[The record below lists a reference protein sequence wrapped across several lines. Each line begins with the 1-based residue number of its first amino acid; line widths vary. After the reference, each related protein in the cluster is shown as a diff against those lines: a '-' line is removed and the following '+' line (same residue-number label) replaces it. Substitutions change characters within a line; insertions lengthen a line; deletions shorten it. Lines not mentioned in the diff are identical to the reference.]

1 MSMHPGIV
9 YVVDDDEAF
18 RDSVAWLLQTNGY
31 QARLFADAE
40 SLLKDI
46 KPGSG
51 GPPRCVVLD
60 VRMPGMSGPE
70 AQEALAAR
78 QIEIPIIFVT
88 AHADVPIAVSAIK
101 RGAFDFIEKP
111 FAEGDLLK
119 RIEEALSFATESAAQ
134 HTQVAAIKTRL
145 ESLSDREKQV
155 LEAVVNGK
163 MNKTIAYDLDISIKT
178 VEAHRARVMEK
189 MEANSLAHLIRMI
202 AMTGG

>member
-31 QARLFADAE
+31 QARLFSDAE

-70 AQEALAAR
+70 AQEALVSR
-78 QIEIPIIFVT
+78 GVEVPIIFVT
-88 AHADVPIAVSAIK
+88 AHADVPIAVTAIK

-111 FAEGDLLK
+111 FAESELLK
-119 RIEEALSFATESAAQ
+119 RIEEALSFATETAAQ
-134 HTQVAAIKTRL
+134 QTQVTAIKARL

-189 MEANSLAHLIRMI
+189 MEANSLA
-202 AMTGG
+202 

>member
-70 AQEALAAR
+70 AQESLVSR
-78 QIEIPIIFVT
+78 GIQVPIIFVT
-88 AHADVPIAVSAIK
+88 AHADVPIAVTAIK

-111 FAEGDLLK
+111 FAESDLLK
-119 RIEEALSFATESAAQ
+119 RIEEALSFATEAAAQ
-134 HTQVAAIKTRL
+134 QTQVASIKQRL

>member
-1 MSMHPGIV
+1 MHPGIV

-31 QARLFADAE
+31 QARLFSDAE

-70 AQEALAAR
+70 AQEALVSR
-78 QIEIPIIFVT
+78 GIEVPIIFVT
-88 AHADVPIAVSAIK
+88 AHADVPIAVTAIK

-111 FAEGDLLK
+111 FAESDLLK
-119 RIEEALSFATESAAQ
+119 RIEEALSFATETAAQ
-134 HTQVAAIKTRL
+134 QTQVASIKARL
-145 ESLSDREKQV
+145 ESLSEREKQV
-155 LEAVVNGK
+155 LDAVVNGK

>member
-1 MSMHPGIV
+1 MSIHPGIV

-40 SLLKDI
+40 SLLKEI
-46 KPGSG
+46 KPGVG

-70 AQEALAAR
+70 AQEALR
-78 QIEIPIIFVT
+78 ERGVDVPVIFVT
-88 AHADVPIAVSAIK
+88 AHADVPIAVTAIK
-101 RGAFDFIEKP
+101 RGAYDFIEKP
-111 FAEGDLLK
+111 FAESELLK
-119 RIEEALSFATESAAQ
+119 RVEEALSFASETQAQ
-134 HTQVAAIKTRL
+134 QTHVASIQARL
-145 ESLSDREKQV
+145 TSLSEREKQV
-155 LEAVVNGK
+155 LDAVVTGK
-163 MNKTIAYDLDISIKT
+163 MNKTIAYDLEISIKT

-189 MEANSLAHLIRMI
+189 MEANSLAHLIRMV

>member
-70 AQEALAAR
+70 AQETLVNR
-78 QIEIPIIFVT
+78 GIQVPIIFVT
-88 AHADVPIAVSAIK
+88 AHADVPIAVTAIK

-111 FAEGDLLK
+111 FAESDLLK

-134 HTQVAAIKTRL
+134 QTQVASIKQRL

>member
-31 QARLFADAE
+31 QARLFSDAE

-70 AQEALAAR
+70 AQEALSSR
-78 QIEIPIIFVT
+78 GIEIPIIFVT
-88 AHADVPIAVSAIK
+88 AHADVPIAVTAIK

-111 FAEGDLLK
+111 FAESDLLK
-119 RIEEALSFATESAAQ
+119 RIEEALSFATETAAQ
-134 HTQVAAIKTRL
+134 QSQVTSIKARL

>member
-31 QARLFADAE
+31 QARLFAGAE

-46 KPGSG
+46 KPGVG

-78 QIEIPIIFVT
+78 QIQIPIIFVT

-134 HTQVAAIKTRL
+134 HTQVASIKARL

>member
-31 QARLFADAE
+31 QARLFSDAE

-78 QIEIPIIFVT
+78 GIEIPIIFVT
-88 AHADVPIAVSAIK
+88 AHADVPIAVTAIK

-111 FAEGDLLK
+111 FAESDLLK
-119 RIEEALSFATESAAQ
+119 RIEEALSFATETAAQ
-134 HTQVAAIKTRL
+134 QSQVTSIKARL

>member
-31 QARLFADAE
+31 QARLFSDAE

-70 AQEALAAR
+70 AQEALVAR

-111 FAEGDLLK
+111 FAESDLLK

-134 HTQVAAIKTRL
+134 HTQVASIKTRL

>member
-40 SLLKDI
+40 SFLAEI
-46 KPGSG
+46 KPGIG

-60 VRMPGMSGPE
+60 VRMPGLSGPQT
-70 AQEALAAR
+70 QEALAER
-78 QIEIPIIFVT
+78 GIKLPIIFVT

-119 RIEEALSFATESAAQ
+119 RIEEALSFATEEQAHQAQ
-134 HTQVAAIKTRL
+134 IASIKARL
-145 ESLSDREKQV
+145 ASLSEREQQV

-163 MNKTIAYDLDISIKT
+163 MNKTIAYELDISIKT

-189 MEANSLAHLIRMI
+189 MQATSLAHLIRMVT
-202 AMTGG
+202 MVGG

>member
-40 SLLKDI
+40 ALLKDI
-46 KPGSG
+46 KPGTG

-70 AQEALAAR
+70 AQEALKAR
-78 QIEIPIIFVT
+78 DIEVPIIFVT
-88 AHADVPIAVSAIK
+88 AHADVPIAVTAIK

-111 FAEGDLLK
+111 FAESDLLK
-119 RIEEALSFATESAAQ
+119 RIEEALSFATENQAQ
-134 HTQVAAIKTRL
+134 HSQIASIRTRL

-155 LEAVVNGK
+155 LDAVVNGK

>member
-78 QIEIPIIFVT
+78 QIAIPIIFVT

-111 FAEGDLLK
+111 FAESDLLK

-134 HTQVAAIKTRL
+134 HTQVASIKTRL

>member
-31 QARLFADAE
+31 QARLFSDAE

-70 AQEALAAR
+70 AQEALVSR
-78 QIEIPIIFVT
+78 GIEVPIIFVT
-88 AHADVPIAVSAIK
+88 AHADVPIAVTAIK

-111 FAEGDLLK
+111 FAESDLLK
-119 RIEEALSFATESAAQ
+119 RIEEALSFATETAAQ
-134 HTQVAAIKTRL
+134 QTQVASIKARL
-145 ESLSDREKQV
+145 ESLSEREKQV
-155 LEAVVNGK
+155 LDAVVNGK

>member
-31 QARLFADAE
+31 QARLFSDAE

-70 AQEALAAR
+70 AQETLVSR
-78 QIEIPIIFVT
+78 GIEVPIIFVT
-88 AHADVPIAVSAIK
+88 AHADVPIAVTAIK

-111 FAEGDLLK
+111 FAESELLK
-119 RIEEALSFATESAAQ
+119 RIEEALSFATETAAQ
-134 HTQVAAIKTRL
+134 QTQVASIKTRL
-145 ESLSDREKQV
+145 ESLSEREKQV
-155 LEAVVNGK
+155 LDAVVNGK

>member
-31 QARLFADAE
+31 QARLFSDAE

-70 AQEALAAR
+70 AQEALVSR
-78 QIEIPIIFVT
+78 GVEVPIIFVT
-88 AHADVPIAVSAIK
+88 AHADVPIAVTAIK

-111 FAEGDLLK
+111 FAESELLK
-119 RIEEALSFATESAAQ
+119 RIEEALSFATETAAQ
-134 HTQVAAIKTRL
+134 QTQVTAIKARL

>member
-31 QARLFADAE
+31 QARLFSDAE

-70 AQEALAAR
+70 AQEVLVSR
-78 QIEIPIIFVT
+78 GVEVPIIFVT
-88 AHADVPIAVSAIK
+88 AHADVPIAVTAIK

-111 FAEGDLLK
+111 FAENELLK
-119 RIEEALSFATESAAQ
+119 RIEEALSFATETAAQ
-134 HTQVAAIKTRL
+134 QTQVTAIKARL

>member
-70 AQEALAAR
+70 AQEALVAR

-111 FAEGDLLK
+111 FAESDLLK

-134 HTQVAAIKTRL
+134 HTQVASIKTRL

>member
-31 QARLFADAE
+31 QARLFSDAE

-70 AQEALAAR
+70 AQETLVNR
-78 QIEIPIIFVT
+78 GIEVPIIFVT
-88 AHADVPIAVSAIK
+88 AHADVPIAVTAIK

-111 FAEGDLLK
+111 FAESELLK

-134 HTQVAAIKTRL
+134 QTQVASIKARL
-145 ESLSDREKQV
+145 ESLSEREKQV
-155 LEAVVNGK
+155 LDAVVNGK

>member
-31 QARLFADAE
+31 QARLFSDAE

-70 AQEALAAR
+70 AQEALVSR
-78 QIEIPIIFVT
+78 GIEVPIIFVT
-88 AHADVPIAVSAIK
+88 AHADVPIAVTAIK

-111 FAEGDLLK
+111 FAENELLK

-134 HTQVAAIKTRL
+134 QSQVTSIKARL